1 MSVTTV
7 NTVLIQFVLRNEL
20 MRGITQ
26 LFSLMEQFP
35 KHRMEIAKERI
46 RAKLSFEN
54 LIKIPEYRNL
64 TKEKYESLIN
74 KIETIAL
81 IILEIYINKSKI

>member
-7 NTVLIQFVLRNEL
+7 NTVQMHFAFRSAIT
-20 MRGITQ
+20 RGITQ
-26 LFSLMEQFP
+26 FFSLMEQFP
-35 KHRMEIAKERI
+35 KHRMELAKERL

-64 TKEKYESLIN
+64 TKEKYESLLN
-74 KIETIAL
+74 RIETIAL